1 MAKNQNSKDIKNIN
15 QQLKQQT
22 AHIDEKGVFVFSEPL
37 TIAELANALNVS
49 IVDIIKYF
57 MKQGKLYNQNYLL
70 NEELMAEVCLEF
82 GFDFKKTK
90 SVTYENILETVEF
103 DDKPEQMVAR
113 PPVVTIMG
121 HVDHGKTTL
130 LDTIRNSKITNQE
143 HGGITQHIGAYQIK
157 TDEGKLVTFIDTPG
171 HEAFTEMRARGS
183 KITDIVVLVVA
194 ADDGVMPQTKEAI
207 DHAKA
212 ANVEIIVFVNKMDK
226 AEHKTERILSEL
238 SAFGLTSEEWG
249 GNTIFVYGSALKHE
263 GIDELLEAIL
273 LVSEVKELKA
283 NPNRFANG
291 TVIESH
297 YDKNIGSIC
306 TLLVQGGTLKVKD
319 IIVAGAVKGR
329 IKKMTND
336 LGQEVTEALPSAVIQ
351 VLGFESAPTPGEP
364 FVVFNDEKLAKKVSS
379 ARQLQNDYK
388 SQQEKQ
394 ISLGNIAQD
403 ASSGNLKQINII
415 LRADTQGSLQAL
427 VQALNKINVQDIQIK
442 LVRASVGGISESDVT
457 LAVASNSVIYGFNVR
472 PNNIVRDAAKDAG
485 IEIRL
490 HNIIYKITEELENA
504 AKGLLDPEY
513 EEKVL
518 GQARVVRI
526 FHYSKVGT
534 IAGCLVL
541 DGIINRNNKARILRD
556 DIVIYDGE
564 INTLRHEKSD
574 IKTVK
579 KGFECGLTIKN
590 YNDLKE
596 NDIIEAYA
604 IEEVRNNG

>member
-15 QQLKQQT
+15 QQLKQHS
-22 AHIDEKGVFVFSEPL
+22 AHVDDKGVFVFSEPL
-37 TIAELANALNVS
+37 TIAELANALNIS
-49 IVDIIKYF
+49 IVEVIKYF

-70 NEELMAEVCLEF
+70 NEELMAEICLEF

-103 DDKPEQMVAR
+103 DDKPEEMVTR

-143 HGGITQHIGAYQIK
+143 FGGITQHIGAYQVK
-157 TDEGKLVTFIDTPG
+157 TNEGKLITFIDTPG

-183 KITDIVVLVVA
+183 KITDIVILVVA

-226 AEHKTERILSEL
+226 PDIKTDRILSEL

-249 GNTIFVYGSALKHE
+249 GDTIFVYGSALKHQ
-263 GIDELLEAIL
+263 GIDELLEAISI
-273 LVSEVKELKA
+273 VSEVKDLKA

-291 TVIESH
+291 TVIEAH
-297 YDKNIGSIC
+297 YDKNIGALA
-306 TLLVQGGTLKVKD
+306 TLLIQGGTLKVKD
-319 IIVAGAVKGR
+319 IIVAGAIRGR
-329 IKKMTND
+329 IKKMSND
-336 LGQEVTEALPSAVIQ
+336 LAQEVVEALPSDVVQ
-351 VLGFESAPTPGEP
+351 VLGFESTPPPGEP
-364 FVVFNDEKLAKKVSS
+364 FMVFNDEKLAKKISS
-379 ARQLQNDYK
+379 ARQIQNDYK
-388 SQQEKQ
+388 AQQEKQ
-394 ISLGNIAQD
+394 INLGNIAQE

-415 LRADTQGSLQAL
+415 LKADTEGSLQAL
-427 VQALNKINVQDIQIK
+427 VQALNKINIQDIQIK
-442 LVRASVGGISESDVT
+442 LIRASVGGISESDVT

-490 HNIIYKITEELENA
+490 HNIIYKLTEELENA
-504 AKGLLDPEY
+504 AKGLLEPEY

-518 GQARVVRI
+518 GQARVIRT

-534 IAGCLVL
+534 IAGCLVI
-541 DGIINRNNKARILRD
+541 DGVINRNNKARILRD

-564 INTLRHEKSD
+564 INSLRHEKND
-574 IKTVK
+574 IKTAK
-579 KGFECGLTIKN
+579 KGFECGVTIKN

-604 IEEVRNNG
+604 IEAVKKNG

>member
-1 MAKNQNSKDIKNIN
+1 MAKNQNTKDIKNIN

-37 TIAELANALNVS
+37 TIAELASALNVS
-49 IVDIIKYF
+49 IVDVIKYF
-57 MKQGKLYNQNYLL
+57 MKHGKLYNQNFIL

-90 SVTYENILETVEF
+90 SVTYENILETVDF
-103 DDKPEQMVAR
+103 DDKPENMLTR

-130 LDTIRNSKITNQE
+130 LDTIRNSKVTNQE
-143 HGGITQHIGAYQIK
+143 FGGITQHIGAYQVK
-157 TDEGKLVTFIDTPG
+157 TDEGKLITFIDTPG

-183 KITDIVVLVVA
+183 KITDIVILVVA
-194 ADDGVMPQTKEAI
+194 VDDGVMPQTKEAI

-226 AEHKTERILSEL
+226 AENKTERILSEL
-238 SAFGLTSEEWG
+238 ATFGLTSEEWG
-249 GNTIFVYGSALKHE
+249 GDTIFVYGSALKHE
-263 GIDELLEAIL
+263 GIDNLLEAIL
-273 LVSEVKELKA
+273 LVAEVKELKA

-319 IIVAGAVKGR
+319 IIVAGANKGR

-336 LGQEVTEALPSAVIQ
+336 LGQQVDEAEPSAVVQ
-351 VLGFESAPTPGEP
+351 VLGFENAPTPGEP
-364 FVVFNDEKLAKKVSS
+364 FMVLNDEKLAKKIAS
-379 ARQLQNDYK
+379 ARQQQNDFK
-388 SQQEKQ
+388 SLQEKQ
-394 ISLGNIAQD
+394 ISLGNIVQD
-403 ASSGNLKQINII
+403 ASTGKLKQINII
-415 LRADTQGSLQAL
+415 LKADTQGSLQAL
-427 VQALNKINVQDIQIK
+427 VQALNKINVEDIQVK
-442 LVRASVGGISESDVT
+442 LVRTGVGGISESDVT

-490 HNIIYKITEELENA
+490 HNIIYKVTEELEKA
-504 AKGLLDPEY
+504 AHGLLDPEY

-518 GQARVVRI
+518 GQARVVRT

-541 DGIINRNNKARILRD
+541 DGTITRNSKARILRD

-564 INTLRHEKSD
+564 VNSLRHEKND

-579 KGFECGLTIKN
+579 KGFECGITIKN

-596 NDIIEAYA
+596 NDIIEAYT
-604 IEEVRNNG
+604 IEEVERK

>member
-1 MAKNQNSKDIKNIN
+1 MAKNQNTKDIKNIN

-37 TIAELANALNVS
+37 TIAELASALNVS
-49 IVDIIKYF
+49 IVDVIKYF
-57 MKQGKLYNQNYLL
+57 MKHGKLYNQNFIL

-90 SVTYENILETVEF
+90 SVTYENILETVDF
-103 DDKPEQMVAR
+103 DDKPENMLTR

-130 LDTIRNSKITNQE
+130 LDTIRHSKVTNQE
-143 HGGITQHIGAYQIK
+143 FGGITQHIGAYQVK
-157 TDEGKLVTFIDTPG
+157 TDEGKLITFIDTPG

-226 AEHKTERILSEL
+226 VEHKTERILSEL
-238 SAFGLTSEEWG
+238 ATFGLTSEEWG
-249 GNTIFVYGSALKHE
+249 GDTIFVYGSALKHE
-263 GIDELLEAIL
+263 GIDSLLEAIL
-273 LVSEVKELKA
+273 LVAEVKELKA

-319 IIVAGAVKGR
+319 IIVAGANKGR
-329 IKKMTND
+329 IKKMTDD
-336 LGQEVTEALPSAVIQ
+336 LGQQVDEAQPSAVVQ
-351 VLGFESAPTPGEP
+351 VLGFENAPTPGEP
-364 FVVFNDEKLAKKVSS
+364 FMVLNDEKLAKKIAS
-379 ARQLQNDYK
+379 ARQLQNDHK
-388 SQQEKQ
+388 SLQEKQ
-394 ISLGNIAQD
+394 MSLGNIVQD
-403 ASSGNLKQINII
+403 ASTGKLKQINII
-415 LRADTQGSLQAL
+415 LKADTQGSLQAL
-427 VQALNKINVQDIQIK
+427 VQALNKINVEDIQVK
-442 LVRASVGGISESDVT
+442 LVRTGVGGISESDVT

-490 HNIIYKITEELENA
+490 HNIIYKVTEELEKA
-504 AKGLLDPEY
+504 ARGLLDPEY

-518 GQARVVRI
+518 GQARVVRT

-541 DGIINRNNKARILRD
+541 DGTITRNSKARILRD

-564 INTLRHEKSD
+564 VNSLRHEKND

-579 KGFECGLTIKN
+579 KGFECGITIKN

-596 NDIIEAYA
+596 NDIIEAYT
-604 IEEVRNNG
+604 IEEVERK

>member
-1 MAKNQNSKDIKNIN
+1 MAKNQNTKDIKNIN

-49 IVDIIKYF
+49 IVDVIKYF
-57 MKQGKLYNQNYLL
+57 MKQGKLYNQNFIL

-82 GFDFKKTK
+82 GFDFKKTT
-90 SVTYENILETVEF
+90 SVTYENILETVDF
-103 DDKPEQMVAR
+103 DDKPENMLTR

-130 LDTIRNSKITNQE
+130 LDTIRNSKVTNQE
-143 HGGITQHIGAYQIK
+143 FGGITQHIGAYQIK
-157 TDEGKLVTFIDTPG
+157 TDEGKLITFIDTPG

-226 AEHKTERILSEL
+226 AEHKIERILSEL
-238 SAFGLTSEEWG
+238 ATFSLTSEEWG
-249 GNTIFVYGSALKHE
+249 GDTIFVYGSALKHE
-263 GIDELLEAIL
+263 GIDDLLEAIL
-273 LVSEVKELKA
+273 LVAEVKELKA

-319 IIVAGAVKGR
+319 IIVAGANKGR

-336 LGQEVTEALPSAVIQ
+336 LGHQVDEAQPSAVVQ
-351 VLGFESAPTPGEP
+351 VLGFENAPTPGEP
-364 FVVFNDEKLAKKVSS
+364 FMVLNDEKLAKKIAS

-388 SQQEKQ
+388 SLQEKQ
-394 ISLGNIAQD
+394 ISLGNIVQD
-403 ASSGNLKQINII
+403 ASTGKLKQINII
-415 LRADTQGSLQAL
+415 LKADTQGSLQAL
-427 VQALNKINVQDIQIK
+427 VQALTKINVEDIQVK
-442 LVRASVGGISESDVT
+442 LVRTGVGGISESDVT

-490 HNIIYKITEELENA
+490 HNIIYKVTEELEKA
-504 AKGLLDPEY
+504 ARGLLDPEY

-518 GQARVVRI
+518 GQARVVRT

-534 IAGCLVL
+534 IAGCLVV
-541 DGIINRNNKARILRD
+541 DGTITRNSKARVLRD

-564 INTLRHEKSD
+564 VNSLRHEKSD
-574 IKTVK
+574 IKTAK
-579 KGFECGLTIKN
+579 KGFECGITIKN

-596 NDIIEAYA
+596 NDIIEAYT
-604 IEEVRNNG
+604 IEEVERK

>member
-22 AHIDEKGVFVFSEPL
+22 AHIDEKGVFVFQEPL
-37 TIAELANALNVS
+37 TIAELANALNIS
-49 IVDIIKYF
+49 IVEIIKYF

-70 NEELMAEVCLEF
+70 TEELMAEVCLEF

-90 SVTYENILETVEF
+90 SVTYENILETVDF
-103 DDKPEQMVAR
+103 DDKPESMVTR

-143 HGGITQHIGAYQIK
+143 FGGITQHIGAYQIK
-157 TDEGKLVTFIDTPG
+157 TNNGKLITFIDTPG

-226 AEHKTERILSEL
+226 AENKMDRILSEL
-238 SAFGLTSEEWG
+238 STFGLTGEEWG
-249 GNTIFVYGSALKHE
+249 GNTIFVYGSALKNQ
-263 GIDELLEAIL
+263 GIDDLLEAIL
-273 LVSEVKELKA
+273 VVSEVKELKA

-297 YDKNIGSIC
+297 YDKNIGSVC
-306 TLLVQGGTLKVKD
+306 TLLVQGGKLKVKD
-319 IIVAGAVKGR
+319 IIVAGAIKGK
-329 IKKMTND
+329 IKKMNND
-336 LGQEVTEALPSAVIQ
+336 LGQEVVEALPSDVVQ
-351 VLGFESAPTPGEP
+351 VLGFESTPTPGEP
-364 FVVFNDEKLAKKVSS
+364 FMVFNDEKLAKKISS
-379 ARQLQNDYK
+379 ARQLQNEYK
-388 SQQEKQ
+388 NQQEKQ
-394 ISLGNIAQD
+394 ISLGNIVQE
-403 ASSGNLKQINII
+403 ASNGKLKQINII
-415 LRADTQGSLQAL
+415 LKADTQGSLQAL
-427 VQALNKINVQDIQIK
+427 IQALNKINIPDIQIK
-442 LVRASVGGISESDVT
+442 LIRASVGGISESDVT
-457 LAVASNSVIYGFNVR
+457 LALASNSVIYGFNVR
-472 PNNIVRDAAKDAG
+472 PNNIVRDAAKDAK

-490 HNIIYKITEELENA
+490 HNIIYKLTEELEKA
-504 AKGLLDPEY
+504 AKGLLEPEY

-518 GQARVVRI
+518 GQAKVIRI

-534 IAGCLVL
+534 IAGCLVT
-541 DGIINRNNKARILRD
+541 DGIINRNNKARVLRD

-564 INTLRHEKSD
+564 VNSLKHEKND
-574 IKTVK
+574 IKTAK
-579 KGFECGLTIKN
+579 KGFECGITIKN
-590 YNDLKE
+590 YNDLKD
-596 NDIIEAYA
+596 NDIIEAYT
-604 IEEVRNNG
+604 IEAVKKNE

>member
-1 MAKNQNSKDIKNIN
+1 MAKKQDSKDIKNIN
-15 QQLKQQT
+15 QQLKQQSP
-22 AHIDEKGVFVFSEPL
+22 HVDEKGVFVFSEPL
-37 TIAELANALNVS
+37 TIAELATALNVS
-49 IVDIIKYF
+49 IVEIIKYF
-57 MKQGKLYNQNYLL
+57 MKQGKLYNQNYVL

-103 DDKPEQMVAR
+103 DDKPEDMVIR

-143 HGGITQHIGAYQIK
+143 HGGITQHIGAYQVK
-157 TDEGKLVTFIDTPG
+157 TNEGKLITFIDTPG

-183 KITDIVVLVVA
+183 KITDIVILVVA

-226 AEHKTERILSEL
+226 PDIKTDRILSEL

-249 GNTIFVYGSALKHE
+249 GDTIFVYGSALKHE
-263 GIDELLEAIL
+263 GIDQLLEAIL
-273 LVSEVKELKA
+273 IVAEVKELKA

-291 TVIESH
+291 TVLESH

-306 TLLVQGGTLKVKD
+306 SLLIQGGTLRIKD
-319 IIVAGAVKGR
+319 IVVAGASKGR

-336 LGQEVTEALPSAVIQ
+336 LGQDVSEALPSAVVQ
-351 VLGFESAPTPGEP
+351 VLGFENSPTPGEP
-364 FVVFNDEKLAKKVSS
+364 FMVFNDDKLAKKIAT
-379 ARQLQNDYK
+379 ARQLQVDYK
-388 SQQEKQ
+388 TQQEKQ
-394 ISLGNIAQD
+394 ISLGNIAQE
-403 ASSGNLKQINII
+403 ASSGSLKQINII
-415 LRADTQGSLQAL
+415 LKADTQGSLQAL
-427 VQALNKINVQDIQIK
+427 VQALSKINVQDIQIK

-457 LAVASNSVIYGFNVR
+457 LAVATNSVIYGFNVR
-472 PNNIVRDAAKDAG
+472 PNNIVRDAAKNAG

-490 HNIIYKITEELENA
+490 HNIIYKLTEELENA
-504 AKGLLDPEY
+504 AKGLLEPEY

-518 GQARVVRI
+518 GQARVMRT

-534 IAGCLVL
+534 IAGCLVI
-541 DGIINRNNKARILRD
+541 DGVINRNNKARILRD

-564 INTLRHEKSD
+564 INSLRHEKND
-574 IKTVK
+574 IKSAK
-579 KGFECGLTIKN
+579 KGFECGITIKN

-604 IEEVRNNG
+604 IEVVKSNG

>member
-1 MAKNQNSKDIKNIN
+1 MAKKQNSKDIKNIS
-15 QQLKQQT
+15 QQLKHQT
-22 AHIDEKGVFVFSEPL
+22 AHVDDKGVFVFHEPL
-37 TIAELANALNVS
+37 TIAELASALNVS
-49 IVDIIKYF
+49 IVEIIKFF

-70 NEELMAEVCLEF
+70 TEELVAEVCLEF

-90 SVTYENILETVEF
+90 NVTYENILETVKF
-103 DDKPEQMVAR
+103 DDKPEDMVLR

-143 HGGITQHIGAYQIK
+143 YGGITQHIGAYQIK
-157 TDEGKLVTFIDTPG
+157 TNEGKLITFIDTPG

-183 KITDIVVLVVA
+183 KITDIVILVVA

-207 DHAKA
+207 DHAKD

-226 AEHKTERILSEL
+226 PEHNIDHILSEL
-238 SAFGLTSEEWG
+238 APFGLMNEEWG
-249 GNTIFVYGSALKHE
+249 GNTIFVYGSALKNE

-273 LVSEVKELKA
+273 LISEVKELKA

-306 TLLVQGGTLKVKD
+306 TLLIQGGTLKVKD
-319 IIVAGAVKGR
+319 IIIAGAVRGR

-336 LGQEVTEALPSAVIQ
+336 LSQEVTEALPSDIVQ
-351 VLGFESAPTPGEP
+351 VLGFESAPTPGEA
-364 FVVFNDEKLAKKVSS
+364 FMVLNDEKLAKKISS
-379 ARQLQNDYK
+379 ARQLQNEK
-388 SQQEKQ
+388 KTQQEKQ
-394 ISLGNIAQD
+394 ISLGNIAQE

-415 LRADTQGSLQAL
+415 LKTDTQGSLQAL
-427 VQALNKINVQDIQIK
+427 IQALNKINIQNIQIK
-442 LVRASVGGISESDVT
+442 LVRAGVGGISESDVT
-457 LAVASNSVIYGFNVR
+457 LAVASNSVIYGFNIR

-490 HNIIYKITEELENA
+490 HNIIYKLTEELEKA
-504 AKGLLDPEY
+504 AKGLLEPEY
-513 EEKVL
+513 EEKTL
-518 GQARVVRI
+518 GQARVIRT

-534 IAGCLVL
+534 IAGCLVI
-541 DGIINRNNKARILRD
+541 DGVISRNNKARILRD

-564 INTLRHEKSD
+564 INSLKHEKND

-579 KGFECGLTIKN
+579 KGFECGITIKN

-596 NDIIEAYA
+596 NDIIEAYT
-604 IEEVRNNG
+604 IEMVQTND

>member
-1 MAKNQNSKDIKNIN
+1 MAKKQNSKDIKNIN
-15 QQLKQQT
+15 QQLKHQS
-22 AHIDEKGVFVFSEPL
+22 AHIDDKGVFVFHAPL
-37 TIAELANALNVS
+37 TIAELASALNVS
-49 IVDIIKYF
+49 IVEIIKYF
-57 MKQGKLYNQNYLL
+57 MKKGKLYNQNHLL
-70 NEELMAEVCLEF
+70 TEELMAEVCLEF

-90 SVTYENILETVEF
+90 NVTYENILETVEF
-103 DDKPEQMVAR
+103 DDKPENMVAR

-157 TDEGKLVTFIDTPG
+157 TNEGKLITFIDTPG
-171 HEAFTEMRARGS
+171 HEAFTEMRVRGS

-207 DHAKA
+207 DHAKD

-226 AEHKTERILSEL
+226 AEHKIDRIFSEL
-238 SAFGLTSEEWG
+238 STFGLTSEEWG
-249 GNTIFVYGSALKHE
+249 GSTIFVYGSALKNQ
-263 GIDELLEAIL
+263 GIDDLLEAIL
-273 LVSEVKELKA
+273 LVAEVKELKA

-319 IIVAGAVKGR
+319 IIIAGAIRGK

-336 LGQEVTEALPSAVIQ
+336 LAKEIFQALPSDVVQ
-351 VLGFESAPTPGEP
+351 VLGFENPPTPGEA
-364 FVVFNDEKLAKKVSS
+364 FMVFNDEKLAKKISS
-379 ARQLQNDYK
+379 ARQLQNEYK

-394 ISLGNIAQD
+394 ISLDNIAQEV
-403 ASSGNLKQINII
+403 SSGSLKQINII
-415 LRADTQGSLQAL
+415 LKTDTQGSLQAL
-427 VQALNKINVQDIQIK
+427 IQALNKINVQNIQIK

-472 PNNIVRDAAKDAG
+472 PNNIVRDAAKFGG

-490 HNIIYKITEELENA
+490 HNIIYKLTEELENA
-504 AKGLLDPEY
+504 AKGLLEPEY
-513 EEKVL
+513 EEKIL
-518 GQARVVRI
+518 GQAKIIRT

-534 IAGCLVL
+534 IAGCLVI
-541 DGIINRNNKARILRD
+541 DGFINRNSKARILRD

-564 INTLRHEKSD
+564 INSLKHEKND
-574 IKTVK
+574 LKTVK
-579 KGFECGLTIKN
+579 KGFECGITIKN

-596 NDIIEAYA
+596 NDIIEAYV
-604 IEEVRNNG
+604 IEVVQKNA

>member
-1 MAKNQNSKDIKNIN
+1 MAKKQNSKQVKNIS

-22 AHIDEKGVFVFSEPL
+22 AHVDEKGVFVFQEPL
-37 TIAELANALNVS
+37 TIAQLANALNIS

-57 MKQGKLYNQNYLL
+57 MKQGKLYNQNQLL

-90 SVTYENILETVEF
+90 NVTYENILETVEF
-103 DDKPEQMVAR
+103 DDKLENLLPR

-130 LDTIRNSKITNQE
+130 LDTIRNSNITKQE
-143 HGGITQHIGAYQIK
+143 HGGITQHIGAYQVK
-157 TDEGKLVTFIDTPG
+157 TKEGKAITFIDTPG

-212 ANVEIIVFVNKMDK
+212 ANVEIIVFVNKIDK
-226 AEHKTERILSEL
+226 PGINKDKVLSEL
-238 SAFGLTSEEWG
+238 SSFGLTSEEWG
-249 GNTIFVYGSALKHE
+249 GDTIFVYGSALKHQ

-273 LVSEVKELKA
+273 LVADVKELKA

-306 TLLVQGGTLKVKD
+306 TLLVQGGTLNVKD
-319 IIVAGAVKGR
+319 IIIAGAIKGK

-336 LGQEVTEALPSAVIQ
+336 LGKDVNHATPSAVVQ
-351 VLGFESAPTPGEP
+351 VLGFESAPTPGEL
-364 FVVFNDEKLAKKVSS
+364 FMVFNDEKIAKKVAS
-379 ARQLQNDYK
+379 ARQ
-388 SQQEKQ
+388 QEQELKKQ
-394 ISLGNIAQD
+394 HEKLISLGNIAQE
-403 ASSGNLKQINII
+403 ASSGELKQINII
-415 LRADTQGSLQAL
+415 LKADTQGSLQAL
-427 VQALNKINVQDIQIK
+427 IQALNKIKVKDIQVK
-442 LVRASVGGISESDVT
+442 LIRAGVGGITESDVT

-472 PNNIVRDAAKDAG
+472 PNHIVRDAAQDAK

-490 HNIIYKITEELENA
+490 HNVIYKLTEELENA
-504 AKGLLDPEY
+504 AKGLLAPEY

-518 GQARVVRI
+518 GQARVVRL

-534 IAGCLVL
+534 IAGCLVT
-541 DGIINRNNKARILRD
+541 DGMITRNSKVRILRN
-556 DIVIYDGE
+556 DIVIYSGE
-564 INTLRHEKSD
+564 VNSLKHEKEDLKS
-574 IKTVK
+574 VK
-579 KGFECGLTIKN
+579 KGFECGITVKN

-596 NDIIEAYA
+596 DDIIEAYI
-604 IEEVRNNG
+604 IEEVKKNG